1 MKEYASDLNWEQVNT
16 IHCKGFER
24 LFFRF
29 VIWLNKVLIKQQNKK
44 NTVIL
49 LLLLR
54 PSSSL
59 LFLCCLLCVCKSL
72 SISLFFVLFFAS
84 AVFASSRVIAGSRPA
99 FAFSIHKLE
108 GQKST
113 ALAHTGPLLLLELV
127 EVALVLL
134 SPRLQSKTLSVFI
147 VSKRGFYANDAFLVP
162 DRRKRNLL
170 WLRTFR

>member
-1 MKEYASDLNWEQVNT
+1 M
-16 IHCKGFER
+16 IF
-24 LFFRF
+24 
-29 VIWLNKVLIKQQNKK
+29 
-44 NTVIL
+44 
-49 LLLLR
+49 LLLR

-72 SISLFFVLFFAS
+72 SISLFFVLFAS

-134 SPRLQSKTLSVFI
+134 SPRLQWKTLSVFI

>member
-1 MKEYASDLNWEQVNT
+1 M
-16 IHCKGFER
+16 
-24 LFFRF
+24 
-29 VIWLNKVLIKQQNKK
+29 
-44 NTVIL
+44 IL

-72 SISLFFVLFFAS
+72 SISLFFVLF
-84 AVFASSRVIAGSRPA
+84 FASSRVIAGSRPA